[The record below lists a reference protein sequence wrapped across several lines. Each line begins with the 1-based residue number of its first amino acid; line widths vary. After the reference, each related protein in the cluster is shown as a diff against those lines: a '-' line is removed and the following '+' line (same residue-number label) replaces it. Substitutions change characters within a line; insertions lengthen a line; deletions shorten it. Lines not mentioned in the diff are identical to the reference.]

1 MNAIAALW
9 FGVLTSLIVWLLD
22 DTLQEK
28 KKEKEKILSDCFLSL
43 FYHKQAQRE
52 AMIALRHRWEG
63 SAE

>member
-1 MNAIAALW
+1 
-9 FGVLTSLIVWLLD
+9 LLD

>member
-28 KKEKEKILSDCFLSL
+28 KKEKILSDFA
-43 FYHKQAQRE
+43 FYHSSITNKHKEKQW
-52 AMIALRHRWEG
+52 LL
-63 SAE
+63 